1 MSCCGKSRMTAAQA
15 TSNQIHATAA
25 SEPHY
30 FEYVGRANLTARGP
44 STGRV
49 YRFAGHGAVVAVDAY
64 DSAAMAGV
72 PGLRR
77 VSRIPGR

>member
-1 MSCCGKSRMTAAQA
+1 MSCCGKSRMMAAQV
-15 TSNQIHATAA
+15 TSDQIHATAA

-30 FEYVGRANLTARGP
+30 FEYVGHTSLMARGP

-49 YRFAGHGAVVAVDAY
+49 YRFAGPGAVVAVDAY

-77 VSRIPGR
+77 ISRTPGR